1 MEMKKTVKRGLFPY
15 VFLFIFIIACLIVV
29 NSLNTTVNKLTYDE
43 FTEKIDNEESFVLCV
58 SRTTCSHCATYKPK
72 LESVAKDYGID
83 LYYIDIDKYSDEEQ
97 EEFVKVINFNDT
109 TPTTVFLKNGKETTA
124 SNRINGDV
132 STSRIIDKLKSND
145 FID

>member
-1 MEMKKTVKRGLFPY
+1 MKKNNNL
-15 VFLFIFIIACLIVV
+15 IWIIAIVILVLLLAFLII
-29 NSLNTTVNKLTYDE
+29 NKAISKGNLVELTYDE
-43 FTEKIDNEESFVLCV
+43 FVQKIDNEDSFVLCI

-83 LYYIDIDKYSDEEQ
+83 LYYIDIDKYSEEEQ
-97 EEFVKVINFNDT
+97 DEFEKIINFNDS

>member
-1 MEMKKTVKRGLFPY
+1 MKKNSNL
-15 VFLFIFIIACLIVV
+15 IWIIAIVILVLLVAFLII
-29 NSLNTTVNKLTYDE
+29 NKAISKGDLVELTYDE

-72 LESVAKDYGID
+72 LENVAKDYGID
-83 LYYIDIDKYSDEEQ
+83 LYYIDIDKYSEEEQ
-97 EEFVKVINFNDT
+97 DEFEKIINFNDS
-109 TPTTVFLKNGKETTA
+109 TPTTVFLKNGTETTA

>member
-1 MEMKKTVKRGLFPY
+1 MKKNSNL
-15 VFLFIFIIACLIVV
+15 IWIIAIVILVLLLAFLII
-29 NSLNTTVNKLTYDE
+29 NKAISKGNLVELTYDE
-43 FTEKIDNEESFVLCV
+43 FVQKIDNEESFVLCI
-58 SRTTCSHCATYKPK
+58 SLTTCSHCATYKPK

-83 LYYIDIDKYSDEEQ
+83 LYYIDIDKYSEEEQ

-132 STSRIIDKLKSND
+132 STNRIIDKLKSND

>member
-1 MEMKKTVKRGLFPY
+1 MKKNSNL
-15 VFLFIFIIACLIVV
+15 IWIIAIVILVLLLAFLII
-29 NSLNTTVNKLTYDE
+29 NKAISKGNLVELTYDE
-43 FTEKIDNEESFVLCV
+43 FVQKIDNEESFVLCV

-72 LESVAKDYGID
+72 LESVAKDYAID
-83 LYYIDIDKYSDEEQ
+83 LYYIDIDKYSEEEQ
-97 EEFVKVINFNDT
+97 EEFEKIINFNDS

>member
-1 MEMKKTVKRGLFPY
+1 MKKNSNL
-15 VFLFIFIIACLIVV
+15 IWIIAIVILVLLLAFLII
-29 NSLNTTVNKLTYDE
+29 NKAISKGNLVELTYDE
-43 FTEKIDNEESFVLCV
+43 FVQKIDNEESFVLCI
-58 SRTTCSHCATYKPK
+58 SLTTCSHCATYKPK
-72 LESVAKDYGID
+72 LESVANDYGID
-83 LYYIDIDKYSDEEQ
+83 LYYIDIDKYSEEEQ
-97 EEFVKVINFNDT
+97 DEFEKIINFNDS

>member
-1 MEMKKTVKRGLFPY
+1 MRKNSNL
-15 VFLFIFIIACLIVV
+15 IWIIAIVILVLLLAFLII
-29 NSLNTTVNKLTYDE
+29 NKAISKGNLVELTYDE
-43 FTEKIDNEESFVLCV
+43 FVQKIDNEESFVLCI
-58 SRTTCSHCATYKPK
+58 SLTTCSHCATYKPK

-83 LYYIDIDKYSDEEQ
+83 LYYIDIDKYSEEEQ
-97 EEFVKVINFNDT
+97 EEFEKIINFNDS

>member
-1 MEMKKTVKRGLFPY
+1 MKKNNNL
-15 VFLFIFIIACLIVV
+15 IWIIAIVILVLLVAFLII
-29 NSLNTTVNKLTYDE
+29 NKAISKGDLVELTYDE

-72 LESVAKDYGID
+72 LENVAKDYGID
-83 LYYIDIDKYSDEEQ
+83 LYYIDIDKYSEEEQ
-97 EEFVKVINFNDT
+97 DEFEKIINFNDS

-132 STSRIIDKLKSND
+132 STNRIIDKLKSND

>member
-1 MEMKKTVKRGLFPY
+1 MKKNNNL
-15 VFLFIFIIACLIVV
+15 IWIIAIVILVLLLAFLII
-29 NSLNTTVNKLTYDE
+29 NKAISKGNLVELTYDE

-72 LESVAKDYGID
+72 LENVAKDYGID

>member
-1 MEMKKTVKRGLFPY
+1 MKKNNNL
-15 VFLFIFIIACLIVV
+15 IWIIAIVILVLLVAFLII
-29 NSLNTTVNKLTYDE
+29 NKAISKSDLVELTYDE

-72 LESVAKDYGID
+72 LENVAKDYGID
-83 LYYIDIDKYSDEEQ
+83 LYYIDIDKYSEEEQ
-97 EEFVKVINFNDT
+97 DEFEKIINFNDS

>member
-1 MEMKKTVKRGLFPY
+1 MKKNSNL
-15 VFLFIFIIACLIVV
+15 IWIIAIVILVLLLAFLII
-29 NSLNTTVNKLTYDE
+29 NKAISKGDLVELTYDE
-43 FTEKIDNEESFVLCV
+43 FTEKIDNEESFVLCI
-58 SRTTCSHCATYKPK
+58 SLTTCSHCATYKPK

-83 LYYIDIDKYSDEEQ
+83 LYYIDIDKYSEEEQ
-97 EEFVKVINFNDT
+97 EEFEKIINFNDS

>member
-1 MEMKKTVKRGLFPY
+1 MKKNNNL
-15 VFLFIFIIACLIVV
+15 IWIIAIVILVLLVAFLII
-29 NSLNTTVNKLTYDE
+29 NKAISKGDLVELTYDE
-43 FTEKIDNEESFVLCV
+43 FTEKIDNEESFVLCI
-58 SRTTCSHCATYKPK
+58 SLTTCSHCATYKPK

-83 LYYIDIDKYSDEEQ
+83 LYYIDIDKYSEEEQ
-97 EEFVKVINFNDT
+97 DEFEKIINFNDS
-109 TPTTVFLKNGKETTA
+109 TPTTVFLRNGKETTA

>member
-1 MEMKKTVKRGLFPY
+1 MKKNNNL
-15 VFLFIFIIACLIVV
+15 IWIIAIVILVLLVAFLII
-29 NSLNTTVNKLTYDE
+29 NKAISKGNLVELTYDE
-43 FTEKIDNEESFVLCV
+43 FTEKIDNEESFVLCI
-58 SRTTCSHCATYKPK
+58 SLTTCSHCATYKPK

>member
-1 MEMKKTVKRGLFPY
+1 MKKNNNL
-15 VFLFIFIIACLIVV
+15 IWIIAIVILVLLVAFLII
-29 NSLNTTVNKLTYDE
+29 NKAISKGNLVELTYDE
-43 FTEKIDNEESFVLCV
+43 FTEKIDNEESFVLCI
-58 SRTTCSHCATYKPK
+58 SLTTCSHCATYKPK

-132 STSRIIDKLKSND
+132 STNRIIDKLKSNG

>member
-1 MEMKKTVKRGLFPY
+1 MKKNSNL
-15 VFLFIFIIACLIVV
+15 IWIIAIVILVLLLSFLII
-29 NSLNTTVNKLTYDE
+29 NKAISKGNLVELTYDE
-43 FTEKIDNEESFVLCV
+43 FVQKIDNEESFVLCV

-72 LESVAKDYGID
+72 LENVAKDYGID

-132 STSRIIDKLKSND
+132 STNRIIDKLKSND

>member
-1 MEMKKTVKRGLFPY
+1 MKKNNNL
-15 VFLFIFIIACLIVV
+15 IWIIAIVILVLLLAFLII
-29 NSLNTTVNKLTYDE
+29 NKAISKGNLVELTYDE
-43 FTEKIDNEESFVLCV
+43 FTEKIENEESFVLCV

-72 LESVAKDYGID
+72 LENVAKDYGID
-83 LYYIDIDKYSDEEQ
+83 LYYIDIDKYSEEEQ
-97 EEFVKVINFNDT
+97 DEFEKIINFNDS

>member
-1 MEMKKTVKRGLFPY
+1 MKKNNNL
-15 VFLFIFIIACLIVV
+15 IWIIAIVILVLLLAFLII
-29 NSLNTTVNKLTYDE
+29 NKAISKGNLVELTYDE
-43 FTEKIDNEESFVLCV
+43 FTEKIDNEESFVLCI
-58 SRTTCSHCATYKPK
+58 SLTTCSHCATYKPK

-109 TPTTVFLKNGKETTA
+109 TPTTVFLKNGKEITA

-132 STSRIIDKLKSND
+132 STNRIIDKLKSND

>member
-1 MEMKKTVKRGLFPY
+1 MKKNNNL
-15 VFLFIFIIACLIVV
+15 IWIIAIVILVLLVAFLII
-29 NSLNTTVNKLTYDE
+29 NKAISKGNLVELTYDE
-43 FTEKIDNEESFVLCV
+43 FVQKIDNEESFVLCI
-58 SRTTCSHCATYKPK
+58 SLTTCSHCATYKPK
-72 LESVAKDYGID
+72 LESVANDYGID
-83 LYYIDIDKYSDEEQ
+83 LYYIDIDKYSEEEQ
-97 EEFVKVINFNDT
+97 DEFEKIINFNDS

>member
-1 MEMKKTVKRGLFPY
+1 MKKNNNL
-15 VFLFIFIIACLIVV
+15 IWIIAIVILVLLLAFLII
-29 NSLNTTVNKLTYDE
+29 NKAISKGNLVELTYDE
-43 FTEKIDNEESFVLCV
+43 FTEKIDNEESFVLCI
-58 SRTTCSHCATYKPK
+58 SLTTCSHCATYKPK

>member
-1 MEMKKTVKRGLFPY
+1 MKKNSNL
-15 VFLFIFIIACLIVV
+15 IWIIAIVILVLLLAFLII
-29 NSLNTTVNKLTYDE
+29 NKAISKGNLVELTYDE
-43 FTEKIDNEESFVLCV
+43 FVQKIDNEESFVLCI
-58 SRTTCSHCATYKPK
+58 SLTTCSHCATYKPK

-83 LYYIDIDKYSDEEQ
+83 LYYIDIDKYSEEEQ
-97 EEFVKVINFNDT
+97 DEFEKIINFNDS

>member
-1 MEMKKTVKRGLFPY
+1 MKKNNNL
-15 VFLFIFIIACLIVV
+15 IWIIAIVILVLLVAFLII
-29 NSLNTTVNKLTYDE
+29 NKAISKGDLVELTYDE
-43 FTEKIDNEESFVLCV
+43 FTEKIDNEESFVLCI
-58 SRTTCSHCATYKPK
+58 SLTTCSHCATYKPK

-83 LYYIDIDKYSDEEQ
+83 LYYIDIDKYSEEEQ
-97 EEFVKVINFNDT
+97 DEFEKIINFNDS

>member
-1 MEMKKTVKRGLFPY
+1 MKKNSNL
-15 VFLFIFIIACLIVV
+15 IWIIAIVILVLLLSFLII
-29 NSLNTTVNKLTYDE
+29 NKAISKGNLVELTYDE
-43 FTEKIDNEESFVLCV
+43 FVQKIDNEESFVLCI
-58 SRTTCSHCATYKPK
+58 SLTTCSHCATYKPK

-83 LYYIDIDKYSDEEQ
+83 LYYIDIDKYSGEEQ
-97 EEFVKVINFNDT
+97 EEFEKIINFNDS

>member
-1 MEMKKTVKRGLFPY
+1 MKKNNNL
-15 VFLFIFIIACLIVV
+15 IWIIAIVILVLLVAFLII
-29 NSLNTTVNKLTYDE
+29 NKAISKGDLVELTYDE

-72 LESVAKDYGID
+72 LENVAKDYGID
-83 LYYIDIDKYSDEEQ
+83 LYYIDIDKYSEEEQ
-97 EEFVKVINFNDT
+97 DEFEKIINFNDS
-109 TPTTVFLKNGKETTA
+109 TPTTVFLRNGKETTA

>member
-1 MEMKKTVKRGLFPY
+1 MKKNNNL
-15 VFLFIFIIACLIVV
+15 IWIIAIVILVLLVAFLII
-29 NSLNTTVNKLTYDE
+29 NKAISKGDLVELTYDE

-72 LESVAKDYGID
+72 LENVAKDYGID
-83 LYYIDIDKYSDEEQ
+83 LYYIDIDKYSEEEQ
-97 EEFVKVINFNDT
+97 DEFEKIINFNDS

>member
-1 MEMKKTVKRGLFPY
+1 MKKNNNL
-15 VFLFIFIIACLIVV
+15 IWIIAIVILVLLVAFLII
-29 NSLNTTVNKLTYDE
+29 NKAISKGDLVELTYDE

-83 LYYIDIDKYSDEEQ
+83 LYYIDIDKYSEEEQ
-97 EEFVKVINFNDT
+97 DEFEKIINFNDS

-132 STSRIIDKLKSND
+132 STNRIIDKLKSND

>member
-1 MEMKKTVKRGLFPY
+1 MKKNNNL
-15 VFLFIFIIACLIVV
+15 IWIIAIVILVLLVAFLII
-29 NSLNTTVNKLTYDE
+29 NKAISKGDLVELTYDE

-72 LESVAKDYGID
+72 LENVAKDYGID

-132 STSRIIDKLKSND
+132 STNRIIDKLKSND

>member
-1 MEMKKTVKRGLFPY
+1 MKKNNNL
-15 VFLFIFIIACLIVV
+15 IWIIAIVILVLLLAFLII
-29 NSLNTTVNKLTYDE
+29 NKAISKGNLVELTYDE
-43 FTEKIDNEESFVLCV
+43 FVQKIDNEESFVLCI
-58 SRTTCSHCATYKPK
+58 SLTTCSHCATYKPK
-72 LESVAKDYGID
+72 LESVAKDYAID
-83 LYYIDIDKYSDEEQ
+83 LYYIDIDKYSEEEQ
-97 EEFVKVINFNDT
+97 EEFEKIINFNDS

>member
-1 MEMKKTVKRGLFPY
+1 MKKNNNLIWLIAIVIL
-15 VFLFIFIIACLIVV
+15 VLLVAFLII
-29 NSLNTTVNKLTYDE
+29 NKAISKGDLVELTYDE

-72 LESVAKDYGID
+72 LENVAKDYGID

-132 STSRIIDKLKSND
+132 STNRIIDKLKSND

>member
-1 MEMKKTVKRGLFPY
+1 MKKNNNLVW
-15 VFLFIFIIACLIVV
+15 IIAIVILVLLVAFLII
-29 NSLNTTVNKLTYDE
+29 NKAISKGDLVELTYDE

-72 LESVAKDYGID
+72 LENVAKDYGID
-83 LYYIDIDKYSDEEQ
+83 LYYIDIDKYSEEEQ
-97 EEFVKVINFNDT
+97 DEFEKIINFNDS

>member
-1 MEMKKTVKRGLFPY
+1 MKKNSNL
-15 VFLFIFIIACLIVV
+15 IWIIAIVILVLLLAFLII
-29 NSLNTTVNKLTYDE
+29 NKAISKGNLVELTYDE
-43 FTEKIDNEESFVLCV
+43 FAQKMDNEDSFVLCI

-83 LYYIDIDKYSDEEQ
+83 LYYIDIDKYSEEEQ
-97 EEFVKVINFNDT
+97 DEFEKIINFNDS
-109 TPTTVFLKNGKETTA
+109 TPTTVFLKKGKETTA
-124 SNRINGDV
+124 SNRINGDI

>member
-1 MEMKKTVKRGLFPY
+1 MKKNNNL
-15 VFLFIFIIACLIVV
+15 IWIIAIVILVLLVAFLII
-29 NSLNTTVNKLTYDE
+29 NKAISKGDLVELTYDE

-58 SRTTCSHCATYKPK
+58 SRTTCSHCTTYKPK

-83 LYYIDIDKYSDEEQ
+83 LYYIDIDKYSEEEQ
-97 EEFVKVINFNDT
+97 DEFEKIINFNDS

>member
-1 MEMKKTVKRGLFPY
+1 MKKNNNL
-15 VFLFIFIIACLIVV
+15 IWIIAIVILVLLVAFLII
-29 NSLNTTVNKLTYDE
+29 NKAISKGNLVELTYDE
-43 FTEKIDNEESFVLCV
+43 FVQKIDNEESFVLCI
-58 SRTTCSHCATYKPK
+58 SLTTCSHCTTYKPK

-83 LYYIDIDKYSDEEQ
+83 LYYIDIDKYSEEEQ
-97 EEFVKVINFNDT
+97 DEFEKIINFNDS

>member
-1 MEMKKTVKRGLFPY
+1 MKKNNNL
-15 VFLFIFIIACLIVV
+15 IWIIAIVILVLLVAFLII
-29 NSLNTTVNKLTYDE
+29 NKAISKGDLVELTYDE

-72 LESVAKDYGID
+72 LENVAKDYGID

>member
-1 MEMKKTVKRGLFPY
+1 M
-15 VFLFIFIIACLIVV
+15 IWIIAIVILVLLLAFLII
-29 NSLNTTVNKLTYDE
+29 NKAISKGNLVELTYDE
-43 FTEKIDNEESFVLCV
+43 FVQKIDNEESFVLCI
-58 SRTTCSHCATYKPK
+58 SLTTCSHCATYKPK

-83 LYYIDIDKYSDEEQ
+83 LYYIDIDKYSEEEQ
-97 EEFVKVINFNDT
+97 EEFEKIINFNDS

>member
-1 MEMKKTVKRGLFPY
+1 MKKNSNL
-15 VFLFIFIIACLIVV
+15 IWIIAIVILVLLLSFLII
-29 NSLNTTVNKLTYDE
+29 NKAISKGNLVELTYDE
-43 FTEKIDNEESFVLCV
+43 FVQKIDNEESFVLCV

-72 LESVAKDYGID
+72 LENVAKDYGID
-83 LYYIDIDKYSDEEQ
+83 LYYIDIDKYSEEEQ
-97 EEFVKVINFNDT
+97 DEFEKIINFNDS